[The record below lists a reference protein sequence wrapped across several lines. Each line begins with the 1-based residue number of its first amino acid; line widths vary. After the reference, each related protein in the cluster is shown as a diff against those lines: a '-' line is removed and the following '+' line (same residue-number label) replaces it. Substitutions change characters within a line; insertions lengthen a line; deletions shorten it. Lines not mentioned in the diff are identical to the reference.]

1 MSLTEV
7 LDGGVD
13 GVAAV
18 KEAADE
24 PGANEAA
31 GARHADEEAAGVP
44 GCRHFVAPA
53 LVAWPARLPAHGIT
67 GVATLANQRHESA
80 RGKRRSSVRRSGL
93 RCLARQA
100 APRSQSI
107 AATHRCVM
115 LLKDLATRRWR
126 DVPTTSKAAVSLS
139 SPLAEPEDAGAT
151 AEGAFEGGTEEDVV
165 ISLECNTFSMTDGA

>member
-31 GARHADEEAAGVP
+31 GARHAEEAAAVP

-53 LVAWPARLPAHGIT
+53 LVDWPARLPLLNSHGIT
-67 GVATLANQRHESA
+67 GVAVEPKARAGTWKETEQRSA
-80 RGKRRSSVRRSGL
+80 FW
-93 RCLARQA
+93 CLARLA
-100 APRSQSI
+100 APRPASTSNSCHTDVSYCEKKSCYSSMETSQQ
-107 AATHRCVM
+107 AR
-115 LLKDLATRRWR
+115 LYPRLKVLSLAG
-126 DVPTTSKAAVSLS
+126 LS
-139 SPLAEPEDAGAT
+139 DFFPLRE
-151 AEGAFEGGTEEDVV
+151 V
-165 ISLECNTFSMTDGA
+165 IYL